1 MTKNDAFGWSLMG
14 ALVAGLAAHWFI
26 GGEYADHSL
35 LRNLLV
41 VAQLLIGVWMVVYA
55 MRKREAT

>member
-1 MTKNDAFGWSLMG
+1 MG

-26 GGEYADHSL
+26 GGDADHSL

-41 VAQLLIGVWMVVYA
+41 GVQLLVGLWMIVYA
-55 MRKREAT
+55 MRKRQPA

>member
-1 MTKNDAFGWSLMG
+1 MG

-26 GGEYADHSL
+26 GGDAADHSL

-41 VAQLLIGVWMVVYA
+41 GVQLLVGLWMIVYA
-55 MRKREAT
+55 MRKREPA

>member
-1 MTKNDAFGWSLMG
+1 MTNKDASAWSVMG

-26 GGEYADHSL
+26 GGDAADHSL

-41 VAQLLIGVWMVVYA
+41 GVQLLVGLWMIVYA
-55 MRKREAT
+55 MRKREPA